1 MLFRSGFSRAEDCT
15 VAVGERVLGVLRE
28 EVGRIRKGDAT
39 GGACG
44 GGSMKEMEVD
54 VVLRWLERDIA
65 LVAAETA
72 EEVGCVNAGAH

>member
-1 MLFRSGFSRAEDCT
+1 M
-15 VAVGERVLGVLRE
+15 
-28 EVGRIRKGDAT
+28 GRIRKGDAT
-39 GGACG
+39 GG

-72 EEVGCVNAGAH
+72 EEVACVNADAH